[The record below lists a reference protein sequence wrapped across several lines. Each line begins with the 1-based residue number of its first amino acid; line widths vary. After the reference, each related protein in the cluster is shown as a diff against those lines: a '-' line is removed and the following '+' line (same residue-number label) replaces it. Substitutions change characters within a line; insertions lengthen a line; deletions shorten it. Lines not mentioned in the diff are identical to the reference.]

1 MKILLLRAAPDA
13 ARSAAELQK
22 RGHRPLLS
30 PVIEIVPT
38 GLPLPSGPFEAV
50 IASSAQAFKF
60 LAPEEVERLRDL
72 PLLCVGSRTAA
83 AALKSGFRAASL
95 IAPDAKSLTP
105 LVAAK
110 YAAPAH
116 FIYLAGEDRK
126 PDLEEDLVA
135 AQFQITVHET
145 YSAEAAEKLA
155 PAAVSALE
163 YREIDAI
170 LHYSRRSAE
179 IFLGLAAEAKL
190 DLEQTAHFCLSADV
204 AAPLVEAGQP
214 HVIIAD
220 TPDETAL
227 FRKLTGFSLS

>member
-1 MKILLLRAAPDA
+1 MRILLLRAAADA

-38 GLPLPSGPFEAV
+38 GLPLPSGSFDAV

-60 LAPEEVERLRDL
+60 LAPEEVQLLRDL

-95 IAPDAKSLTP
+95 IAPDAKSLAP

-110 YAAPAH
+110 YPAPAH

-126 PDLEEDLVA
+126 PDLEEALSA
-135 AQFQITVHET
+135 AQFQVTVHET
-145 YSAEAAEKLA
+145 YSAEAAERLV

-179 IFLGLAAEAKL
+179 IFLDLAADAKL

>member
-1 MKILLLRAAPDA
+1 MRVLLLRAAADA

-22 RGHRPLLS
+22 KGHRPLIS

-38 GLPLPSGPFEAV
+38 GTAVPPGPFDAV
-50 IASSAQAFKF
+50 IATSAQAFKF
-60 LAPEEVERLRDL
+60 LAPKEVQELRDL

-83 AALKSGFRAASL
+83 AALKSGFRAASI
-95 IAPDAKSLTP
+95 IAPDAQNLTP
-105 LVAAK
+105 QIVAK
-110 YAAPAH
+110 FSSPAH
-116 FIYLAGEDRK
+116 FLYLAGEDRK
-126 PDLEEDLVA
+126 PDLETSLSA
-135 AQFQITVHET
+135 AQFQLTLHES
-145 YSAEAAEKLA
+145 YAAEAAERLV

-179 IFLGLAAEAKL
+179 IFLGLAADAKL
-190 DLEQTAHFCLSADV
+190 DLGRVAHLCLSADV
-204 AAPLVEAGQP
+204 AAPLVEAGQE
-214 HVIIAD
+214 HVIVAD